1 MDDPSRQLWEIDE
14 NLWRA
19 ELTELE
25 RGEHLAARKK
35 IYEQLHPATR
45 NVNERG
51 GPGRGNKT
59 AAESAPVSFTAD
71 TASKTTFSERTIQ
84 QSIHRA
90 EHIAPKVRDAIRD
103 IPKIADK
110 GVELDALAKLSPER
124 QAAVVAMVASGDA
137 PDILAA
143 VASTPGTDEAEAAAR
158 KELTPNPATAEAP
171 ARPTTAQKWARHL
184 ADEMSVLE
192 LREVRDAIDE
202 ILAAADHGGS
212 AAVH

>member
-1 MDDPSRQLWEIDE
+1 MPW
-14 NLWRA
+14 
-19 ELTELE
+19 
-25 RGEHLAARKK
+25 G
-35 IYEQLHPATR
+35 
-45 NVNERG
+45 
-51 GPGRGNKT
+51 
-59 AAESAPVSFTAD
+59 
-71 TASKTTFSERTIQ
+71 
-84 QSIHRA
+84 
-90 EHIAPKVRDAIRD
+90 PKVVAAQGKRIDL
-103 IPKIADK
+103 
-110 GVELDALAKLSPER
+110 GMSPER

-137 PDILAA
+137 PDIRAA

-184 ADEMSVLE
+184 ADQMSVLE